1 MGDIENLKNRIKKFT
16 KERNWD
22 QFHSPKN
29 LSMALTVEASE
40 LLETLQWL
48 TEEQSKTLTIKQKSK
63 MEEEVADIFLYLLM
77 FCEKTGID
85 LITASNNKIDSNGN
99 KYPVEKSY
107 GNSKKYT
114 EL

>member
-1 MGDIENLKNRIKKFT
+1 
-16 KERNWD
+16 
-22 QFHSPKN
+22 
-29 LSMALTVEASE
+29 MALTVEASE

-85 LITASNNKIDSNGN
+85 LITASNNKIDSNGS